1 MEEKNQKKS
10 LKERKRNYT
19 NCISCNNSSL
29 ANTSGS
35 KYKFGNR
42 REWNNKEGKRCS
54 GSDRA
59 GGDKRARGNE

>member
-1 MEEKNQKKS
+1 MKKNIMKK
-10 LKERKRNYT
+10 EKRNNL
-19 NCISCNNSSL
+19 NCFSCNDSNL
-29 ANTSGS
+29 NDTSGS

>member
-19 NCISCNNSSL
+19 DCISCNNSSL

-35 KYKFGNR
+35 KSKFSA
-42 REWNNKEGKRCS
+42 KQ
-54 GSDRA
+54 
-59 GGDKRARGNE
+59 